1 MRKTR
6 VDQDPVIFR
15 KHEGEVIAF
24 VLRAP
29 ANYGRIVCFDA
40 TSGHGEASMSF
51 FHDTEPASPAE
62 YAGLLKTMQ
71 AIGYNVVVRQR
82 LTYADS
88 LYAWDKPQLYSISA
102 DGGETWTEQWLTAR
116 EAEAEVKQNHIVR
129 RAIYEVSA
137 G

>member
-1 MRKTR
+1 MRKTKA
-6 VDQDPVIFR
+6 DQDPVIFR
-15 KHEGEVIAF
+15 KYDGKVIAF

-29 ANYGRIVCFDA
+29 ANYGNIVCFDA
-40 TSGHGEASMSF
+40 ASGHGEASMSF

-62 YAGLLKTMQ
+62 YEGLLKTMQ

-88 LYAWDKPQLYSISA
+88 MYAWARPQLYSISA

-116 EAEAEVKQNHIVR
+116 EAETEAKQNHIVR
-129 RAIYEVSA
+129 SVVREISA